1 MGARN
6 EKKNILVYRPAQ
18 GGGAGLVR
26 LQNKTAPLPILLLAS
41 GAPETQKIF
50 WCARSAKNILVIL
63 VYLCSRPAQGGG
75 AGLER
80 WGFWHSYHQNK
91 TVPEPPLPIL
101 LWFTVGPDENL
112 CISCMF
118 LFTNMHVKS
127 GPCGAMDR
135 SFVLC
140 VINIYVHCN
149 CLGTIS

>member
-1 MGARN
+1 MLASGALKKYFGAP
-6 EKKNILVYRPAQ
+6 EKYFNHFGVLVLQ
-18 GGGAGLVR
+18 GGLV
-26 LQNKTAPLPILLLAS
+26 LHQNKTAPLPILLLAS

-101 LWFTVGPDENL
+101 LHATFVGP
-112 CISCMF
+112 
-118 LFTNMHVKS
+118 
-127 GPCGAMDR
+127 
-135 SFVLC
+135 
-140 VINIYVHCN
+140 
-149 CLGTIS
+149 TIVVSVETTTTIVE